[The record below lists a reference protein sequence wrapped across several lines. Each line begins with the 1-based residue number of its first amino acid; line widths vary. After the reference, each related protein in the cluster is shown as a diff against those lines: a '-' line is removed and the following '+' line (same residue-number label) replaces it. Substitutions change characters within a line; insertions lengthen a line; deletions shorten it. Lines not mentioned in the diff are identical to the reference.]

1 VSEPGETAVRPAT
14 LEGNGAFEPIAIV
27 GMRARFPGA
36 DDLEQFWQNL
46 ASGTESIT
54 RLSPDEMRAA
64 GIPDELMNLPGY
76 VNAAPLLGDVD
87 LFDAEFFGFSA
98 RDASLTDPQ
107 HRLFLETAWEALEDA
122 GYDPATFA
130 GRVGVFGGCEMS
142 TYLYQLSQNPAILG
156 YVDSM
161 QLMVTNDKDHL
172 CTQVSYRLDL
182 RGPSVVVQTTCSTSL
197 VAVILA
203 CESLQARR
211 CDMALA
217 GGVTVRVPQRGGY
230 LYVAGSILSPDG
242 HCRPFDARAQGTIVG
257 SGVGLVA
264 LRRLGDALADRDTI
278 RGLIVGAGLNNDGS
292 DKAGYTAPGVRGQ
305 VAAIASAYETAAISP
320 ESVGYVEAHGTGT
333 ILGDPIEMSALT
345 EVFRARTRRRGFC
358 GIGSVKSNFGHLS
371 CASGVAG
378 LIKAALVMEHGA
390 IPPTVHYRTPNPGL
404 DLASS
409 PFYLTTDLLPWERGD
424 SPRRAAVSA
433 FGVGGTNAHVILEE
447 APPDQTGDPGR
458 ACQLL
463 VLSARS
469 EAALEAATTRLASH
483 LTRHPE
489 RQLPDAAYTLQVG
502 RRAFRYRRSLVVGGD
517 RAVAVAA
524 LRSGEL
530 DVTASPT
537 TPPPVV
543 FMFPG
548 QGSQYP
554 GMGADLYQSEP
565 VVRQTVDE
573 CCELLVPHLGMDL
586 RDVLFPGAA
595 RAGTAADD
603 LRDTAMAQPALFVIQ
618 YALARLWRSWG
629 VEPAAMIG
637 HSIGEFVAA
646 VLAQV
651 LCPEDALRLLARRGR
666 LISSLPRGAMLG
678 VMASWEDVIEFTD
691 DGICLAADNA
701 PRLCVLSGPSPAIDR
716 VEGALRARSL
726 AVRRLSTSH
735 AFHSS
740 MMDPILDEF
749 ESMAAEV
756 VQADPVVP
764 YVSTLTGTWAAG
776 PPAPGYW
783 SAQIRSAVRFAPGLR
798 TLMAP
803 GSAAGPDA
811 VYLEVGPGRALGT
824 FAARAAQES
833 GLASTVLGSLPAANE
848 EGSGTDRLLRSLG
861 RLWEQGTPV
870 DWGAFQAGQRRRRVS
885 LPTYPFERQ
894 SYWIGRPNRPAA
906 GGPSEPRDPADWF
919 YRPAWKQAPAP
930 RAAHGTPSR
939 PGGTVLV
946 LDDGTGVGERIAQ
959 AVREAGY
966 QPFLAGRGGLPGDR
980 LAPSLAVDPN
990 QPAEPSDLIAAADPA
1005 SAGLAGVIDC
1015 WGTGPPGTV
1024 TLDEAAAQAFLAPLR
1039 LGVALAS
1046 RPQATAVP
1054 LLLVRRGTAAVV
1066 DGDELDPPR
1075 AMGIGAAKVLPQEH
1089 PGLRVAHVDIDDA
1102 PAVAELVV
1110 RELAAGAPE
1119 SEVALRG
1126 GRRYVKAHE
1135 RVTISDTSPA
1145 TGLPPDP
1152 VVLIT
1157 GGLGHIGLVVA
1168 EAAFSQLGARL
1179 VLLSRSPLPP
1189 AEQWAATSAD
1199 ARTTGE
1205 QRSVLRRL
1213 AVMRAERDDVL
1224 VVTADLDDQVAV
1236 AAAVDA
1242 AIGRFGTVDLV
1253 VHGAANIGPHA
1264 FGPAAETGPPVVA
1277 AQLAPKLR
1285 GLLYL
1290 IKAMRGREPK
1300 RWLVHGSISSVLGG
1314 IGLAAYS
1321 GANAVLDAIAVRG
1334 ALEGQEWLVVG
1345 WDAWDNAGEAQNLA
1359 GHVAIQ
1365 PAEGREAFLRLLGAS
1380 ADPAMVVSVYD
1391 LEERIDSWVRLDR
1404 QQQPAAGVAHPRP
1417 NLSTVYLP
1425 PSTDTEKELAAIWAS
1440 QLGLISVGVHDRF
1453 FDLGGHS
1460 LLAVQVAAEI
1470 QTRLEVEVPVPELFK
1485 APTIAEL
1492 AAVIDRARA
1501 GGRPV
1506 VTDAPAPAPAAAQ
1519 AGDAA
1524 PLTGG
1529 DDGPVAAAKS
1539 GYRDFYDDVSRTL
1552 AATGVGEASFFLN
1565 YGYVSCEDADEAVV
1579 DVPDGE
1585 FNPNSIRLALELAG
1599 STPLKDRQVVD
1610 VGCGRGGM
1618 AALLAVRLGADVLGI
1633 DLSPEAIAFCRRAHA
1648 HSGVRFQVGDAEHLP
1663 IDEASCDVVTNLES
1677 SHTYPDMRAFLGEV
1691 RRVLRPGGW
1700 FLHGDL
1706 LPGTRWTEVRAMLAA
1721 LGLVAEDDRDITA
1734 NVLASCDEIA
1744 AGRVQAFGEASAA
1757 LSNFLAVPGS
1767 AVYEQMRSRA
1777 WEYRIVRSRRE

>member
-1 VSEPGETAVRPAT
+1 MSKVSDTRVSPDTGD
-14 LEGNGAFEPIAIV
+14 GNRAFEPIAIV

-36 DDLEQFWQNL
+36 DDLDGFWQNL

-54 RLSPDEMRAA
+54 RLSPDDMRAA
-64 GIPDELMNLPGY
+64 GVPDDLMNLPGY

-122 GYDPATFA
+122 GYDPAAFA
-130 GRVGVFGGCEMS
+130 GPIGVFGGCEMS
-142 TYLYQLSQNPAILG
+142 TYLYQLAQHPEVLG

-230 LYVAGSILSPDG
+230 FYVAGSILSPDG

-257 SGVGLVA
+257 SGVGIVV
-264 LRRLGDALADRDTI
+264 LRRLDDALADRDTI
-278 RGLIVGAGLNNDGS
+278 RGVIIGAGLNNDGS
-292 DKAGYTAPGVRGQ
+292 DKVGYTAPGVRGQ
-305 VAAIASAYETAAISP
+305 VAAIVSAYETAGISP
-320 ESVGYVEAHGTGT
+320 ESIGYVEAHGTGT
-333 ILGDPIEMSALT
+333 ILGDPIEISALT
-345 EVFRARTRRRGFC
+345 EVFRTRTARRGFC

-378 LIKAALVMEHGA
+378 LIKAVLVTEHGA
-390 IPPTVHYRTPNPGL
+390 IPPTVHYRAPNPAL

-424 SPRRAAVSA
+424 CPRRAAVSA
-433 FGVGGTNAHVILEE
+433 FGVGGTNSHVVLEE
-447 APPDQTGDPGR
+447 APAHHAGDAGR
-458 ACQLL
+458 PRQLL
-463 VLSARS
+463 VMSARS
-469 EAALEAATTRLASH
+469 EAALEATTVRLASH

-489 RQLPDAAYTLQVG
+489 CQLADVAYTLQVG
-502 RRAFRYRRSLVVGGD
+502 RRPFRYRRSLVVGQD
-517 RAVAVAA
+517 RATAVTA

-530 DVTASPT
+530 DVTTSPAQH
-537 TPPPVV
+537 PPVV

-554 GMGADLYQSEP
+554 DMGADLYQSEP
-565 VVRQTVDE
+565 LVRRTVDE

-586 RDVLFPGAA
+586 RDVLFPGPA
-595 RAGTAADD
+595 RAGTAAAD

-646 VLAQV
+646 TIAEVMRL
-651 LCPEDALRLLARRGR
+651 EDALRLLARRGR
-666 LISSLPRGAMLG
+666 LISSLPPGAMLG
-678 VMASWEDVIEFTD
+678 VMAPWDDVIDFVD

-701 PRLCVLSGPSPAIDR
+701 PGLCVLSGPSPAIDR
-716 VEGALRARSL
+716 VEGALAARSV
-726 AVRRLSTSH
+726 AVRRLNTSH

-740 MMDPILDEF
+740 MMDPVLAEF
-749 ESMAAEV
+749 EGLAAGV
-756 VQADPVVP
+756 AQSDPVVP
-764 YVSTLTGTWAAG
+764 YVSTLTGTWADGVPAAG
-776 PPAPGYW
+776 HW

-803 GSAAGPDA
+803 GSPAGPDA
-811 VYLEVGPGRALGT
+811 VYLEVGPGRSLGA
-824 FAARAAQES
+824 FAARAAQEA
-833 GLASTVLGSLPAANE
+833 GLAVTVLASLPAATE
-848 EGSGTDRLLRSLG
+848 QGTGTEMMLRSLG
-861 RLWEQGTPV
+861 RLWERGAPV
-870 DWGAFQAGQRRRRVS
+870 DWAAFQAGRRHSRVS

-894 SYWIGRPNRPAA
+894 SYWIGRPNRP
-906 GGPSEPRDPADWF
+906 GTDRPHESRDPVNWF
-919 YRPAWKQAPAP
+919 YRPTWKQASAP
-930 RAAHGTPSR
+930 GAAAGPPTL

-946 LDDGTGVGERIAQ
+946 LDEGTGVGERIAQ
-959 AVREAGY
+959 ALREAGS
-966 QPFLAGRGGLPGDR
+966 QPFLARRDSASGDGL
-980 LAPSLAVDPN
+980 LVDPSR
-990 QPAEPSDLIAAADPA
+990 AEQLNELIAAADPA

-1015 WGTGPPGTV
+1015 WSAGPPGGTS
-1024 TLDEAAAQAFLAPLR
+1024 LDEAAMVSFLAPLR
-1039 LGVALAS
+1039 VGVALAS
-1046 RPQATAVP
+1046 HPKAAVPP

-1089 PGLRVAHVDIDDA
+1089 PGLRVAHIDVDDG
-1102 PAVAELVV
+1102 PHVAELVV
-1110 RELAAGAPE
+1110 RELAAGATE
-1119 SEVALRG
+1119 SEVAVRC
-1126 GRRYVKAHE
+1126 GRRYVRAYE
-1135 RVTISDTSPA
+1135 PAAIPDTSPPA
-1145 TGLPPDP
+1145 GLPPKP

-1157 GGLGHIGLVVA
+1157 GGLGYIGLIVA

-1179 VLLSRSPLPP
+1179 VLLSRSALPP
-1189 AEQWAATSAD
+1189 PQEWGARSANP
-1199 ARTTGE
+1199 RTPEE

-1213 AVMRAERDDVL
+1213 AVMQAERDDVL
-1224 VVTADLDDQVAV
+1224 VVAADLDDRA
-1236 AAAVDA
+1236 AASAAVDA
-1242 AIGRFGTVDLV
+1242 ALSRFGAVDLV

-1264 FGPAAETGPPVVA
+1264 FGPASETGSPVVA
-1277 AQLAPKLR
+1277 AQLSPKLR

-1290 IKAMRGREPK
+1290 IEAMRGREPK

-1314 IGLAAYS
+1314 LGLAAYA
-1321 GANAVLDAIAVRG
+1321 GANAVLDAFVVRG
-1334 ALEGQEWLVVG
+1334 VLAGQDWLTIG

-1359 GHVAIQ
+1359 GHAAIQ
-1365 PAEGREAFLRLLGAS
+1365 PAEGREAFLRLLGAPVG
-1380 ADPAMVVSVYD
+1380 PAAVVSVYD
-1391 LEERIDSWVRLDR
+1391 LEDRIDSWVRLAG
-1404 QQQPAAGVAHPRP
+1404 QQGPAAGVAHPRP
-1417 NLSTVYLP
+1417 NLSTIYTP
-1425 PSTDTEKELAAIWAS
+1425 PRTDTEKELAAIWAS

-1470 QTRLEVEVPVPELFK
+1470 RTSLGAEVPVLELFK
-1485 APTIAEL
+1485 APTVAEL
-1492 AAVIDRARA
+1492 APIVERARA
-1501 GGRPV
+1501 GGGPGGP
-1506 VTDAPAPAPAAAQ
+1506 DGSASASAPAPGD
-1519 AGDAA
+1519 AGDTA
-1524 PLTGG
+1524 PPTAEE
-1529 DDGPVAAAKS
+1529 DDPAAAAKS
-1539 GYRDFYDDVSRTL
+1539 GYREFYDDVSRRL
-1552 AATGVGEASFFLN
+1552 AASGMGEASFFLN
-1565 YGYVSCEDADEAVV
+1565 YGYVSRGEADEAAVE
-1579 DVPDGE
+1579 VPDGE
-1585 FNPNSIRLALELAG
+1585 FNPNSIRLALELVG
-1599 STPLKDRQVVD
+1599 STPLKDCQVVD

-1633 DLSPEAIAFCRRAHA
+1633 DLSPEAIAFCRRAHV
-1648 HSGVRFQVGDAEHLP
+1648 HPGVRFEVGDAEHLP
-1663 IDEASCDVVTNLES
+1663 VDDASRDVVTSLES
-1677 SHTYPDMRAFLGEV
+1677 SHTYPGMRAFLGEV

-1706 LPGTRWTEVRAMLAA
+1706 LPGARWAEVRAMLAA
-1721 LGLVAEDDRDITA
+1721 LGLIVETDRDITA
-1734 NVLASCDEIA
+1734 NVLASCDEIS
-1744 AGRVQAFGEASAA
+1744 AGRVLAFGEPSAA
-1757 LSNFLAVPGS
+1757 IGNFLAVPGS
-1767 AVYEQMRSRA
+1767 PVYEQMRSAA
-1777 WEYRIVRSRRE
+1777 WEYRIVRSRLG